1 MKTKVLSI
9 ILLGASL
16 GLGSCSDYLD
26 MTPTDR
32 ASDKLVW
39 SKLDYAEQAV
49 NDFYRY
55 IDYLGAYRDGQCLA
69 GMTEA
74 LTDQLKYGSYNYMA
88 KCQIPSEI
96 AYGGSVLTVNYVSTY
111 LGNWGTMYE
120 YVRRVNEGINKLK
133 KYASFGQADEERL
146 EAEMRFFRGYLYT
159 DLLKRYKEVIIYDE
173 NLDNIKKDMPVSSEA
188 DGWNF
193 VYNDLK
199 YAGEHLPVDK
209 TPNGR
214 LTSGAAYAM
223 LSRAMLYAE
232 RWDDARIAAEKVMG
246 MGYELEAKEDY
257 SNAFKAGSKE
267 AILQYCYDK
276 SSTVTHD
283 FDGYMVPGGDKALD
297 GNSMTGGFGT
307 PTQEMVESY
316 EYADGSGFP
325 DWSAWHTAEGTTT
338 TPPYDKLEPRFKATI
353 LYNGATWKGRTLQL
367 YVDGNDGYMDFATTG
382 QDNVHKSTT
391 GYLIR
396 KFASDDTNINFSSIL
411 SGQYWIEMRLAEIYL
426 IRSEAY
432 ARQNEFG
439 KAYADLKTIR
449 DRVGLPELAQQNNW
463 SDYLEDLSKERIC
476 ELGMEGHRYFDLI
489 RWGIAVRTL
498 DHKRLHGVKITQAGG
513 SFSYARVECD
523 TQDRLFPEKYTIFPI
538 PYTELQ
544 DNTLCEQNELWK

>member
-1 MKTKVLSI
+1 MK
-9 ILLGASL
+9 A
-16 GLGSCSDYLD
+16 
-26 MTPTDR
+26 R
-32 ASDKLVW
+32 AALYAKRWGDAIDACNEV
-39 SKLDYAEQAV
+39 SKLNYSLLQGTTANDYYKIFTSV
-49 NDFYRY
+49 N
-55 IDYLGAYRDGQCLA
+55 
-69 GMTEA
+69 
-74 LTDQLKYGSYNYMA
+74 N
-88 KCQIPSEI
+88 SELI
-96 AYGGSVLTVNYVSTY
+96 
-111 LGNWGTMYE
+111 
-120 YVRRVNEGINKLK
+120 
-133 KYASFGQADEERL
+133 
-146 EAEMRFFRGYLYT
+146 
-159 DLLKRYKEVIIYDE
+159 
-173 NLDNIKKDMPVSSEA
+173 
-188 DGWNF
+188 
-193 VYNDLK
+193 
-199 YAGEHLPVDK
+199 LPVYFQQGK
-209 TPNGR
+209 N
-214 LTSGAAYAM
+214 
-223 LSRAMLYAE
+223 
-232 RWDDARIAAEKVMG
+232 
-246 MGYELEAKEDY
+246 AKQH
-257 SNAFKAGSKE
+257 S
-267 AILQYCYDK
+267 
-276 SSTVTHD
+276 
-283 FDGYMVPGGDKALD
+283 FDIYVC
-297 GNSMTGGFGT
+297 
-307 PTQEMVESY
+307 
-316 EYADGSGFP
+316 
-325 DWSAWHTAEGTTT
+325 
-338 TPPYDKLEPRFKATI
+338 PPYDWKAAGVTEGSVGAAVTPSDEYASSFDIKVNGSYQSFDWSNLSSYNNAPFTNREPRFYASI